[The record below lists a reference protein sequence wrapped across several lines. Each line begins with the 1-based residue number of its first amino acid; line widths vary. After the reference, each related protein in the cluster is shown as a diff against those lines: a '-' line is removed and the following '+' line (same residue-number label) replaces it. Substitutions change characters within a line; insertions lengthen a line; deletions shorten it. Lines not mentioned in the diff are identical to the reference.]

1 MGEGEYHRGFVVP
14 IRIDEVRIWRS
25 PALVFFRPCFFRCGQ
40 SLQ

>member
-25 PALVFFRPCFFRCGQ
+25 PAPVSFNY
-40 SLQ
+40 